1 MTIADSSTTGL
12 GVAAALSTFNTTQ
25 SVANAQALI
34 TAVDSGIDALSGI
47 RSSLGASQN
56 RLDYTVANLGVAY
69 ENTVA
74 SESRIRDADF
84 AKETVNFTKSQILQQ
99 SGTAILA
106 QANSM
111 PQSVLT
117 LLKG

>member
-1 MTIADSSTTGL
+1 M
-12 GVAAALSTFNTTQ
+12 
-25 SVANAQALI
+25 
-34 TAVDSGIDALSGI
+34 SGI

-84 AKETVNFTKSQILQQ
+84 AEETVNFTKAQIQQ
-99 SGTAILA
+99 QASTAILA
-106 QANSM
+106 QANAL

-117 LLKG
+117 LLK